1 MTTAQ
6 RSAEANAFANGW
18 IELTLRPDD
27 AVLAL
32 VKAFD
37 RTKRVPSCIRLTWN
51 IKPSAVKPGGW
62 WTTIRWD
69 GEHQV
74 AILIP
79 PQLQFSARQARVH
92 LDLYLELIQGV
103 QRLLHG
109 READDDGVPDWGSA
123 GIEFKPHGEGTGAN
137 AGALLP
143 TKATSAEAWEK
154 LMSHQPHE
162 LNCMYERE
170 DGPRV
175 SLS

>member
-1 MTTAQ
+1 MTTVQ
-6 RSAEANAFANGW
+6 KSAEVDAFRNGW

-32 VKAFD
+32 VKAFEQ
-37 RTKRVPSCIRLTWN
+37 TKIVPHCIRLTWN
-51 IKPSAVKPGGW
+51 IKPSVVKPGGW

-69 GEHQV
+69 GEHQI

-79 PQLQFSARQARVH
+79 PQLKFTARQARVH
-92 LDLYLELIQGV
+92 LDLYLELIEGV
-103 QRLLHG
+103 QRLLNG

-123 GIEFKPHGEGTGAN
+123 GVEFKPYGEG
-137 AGALLP
+137 GALLP
-143 TKATSAEAWEK
+143 TTATDTAAWEK
-154 LMSHQPHE
+154 LFDHQPHG

-175 SLS
+175 SLA